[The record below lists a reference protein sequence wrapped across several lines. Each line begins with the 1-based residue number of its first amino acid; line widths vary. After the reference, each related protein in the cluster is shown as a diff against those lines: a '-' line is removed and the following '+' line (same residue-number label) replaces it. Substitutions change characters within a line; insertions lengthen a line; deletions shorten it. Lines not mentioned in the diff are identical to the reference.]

1 MQIYVKSNRRDYG
14 PYSLE
19 QLRELV
25 GKGTFLSH
33 DSASVGDSGL
43 WTIIEKIPGFHRRT
57 AKAKIVDTATCPF
70 CRDSINAQQVQLCP
84 GCGAPH
90 HGECWSQ
97 NGGCT
102 VYGCSGAPSEEPRI
116 VITGESLAQSGQQP
130 RGTHIPVQS
139 SKPRSRARRIRIPGL
154 SRSRRTAKP
163 IVGPV
168 GLGGWLILPMLG
180 LFITPI
186 FTVYTIINDLLPVF
200 EDEAWASFT
209 TRGGEFYHPDWQGT
223 FIVELFGNVAIAS
236 FAVILIVMFFSKSRS
251 FPSFFITFLIVHIIF
266 LMIDFLLA
274 VPVLE
279 DVFPDFA
286 MSAKKELGRD
296 FGRSI
301 IGGFIWIPYMLKS
314 KRVRNTFVN

>member
-1 MQIYVKSNRRDYG
+1 MQIYVKSNRKDYG

-25 GKGTFLSH
+25 GKGTFLPH
-33 DSASVGDSGL
+33 DSASVGDSDL
-43 WTIIEKIPGFHRRT
+43 WTIIEKIPGFQRP
-57 AKAKIVDTATCPF
+57 AANAKIVDTATCLF
-70 CRDSINAQQVQLCP
+70 CRDSIDAQQVQLCP

-90 HGECWSQ
+90 HGGCWSQ

-102 VYGCSGAPSEEPRI
+102 VYGCSHMPSGEPRI
-116 VITGESLAQSGQQP
+116 VITGESLAQQGQPP
-130 RGTHIPVQS
+130 RGTHIPRFS
-139 SKPRSRARRIRIPGL
+139 G
-154 SRSRRTAKP
+154 SRRTAKP

-186 FTVYTIINDLLPVF
+186 FAVYTIINDLLPVF

-209 TRGGEFYHPDWQGT
+209 TRGGEFYHPDWKVA
-223 FIVELFGNVAIAS
+223 FILELFGNGAIAV
-236 FAVILIVMFFSKSRS
+236 FAVVLIVMFFGKSRT
-251 FPSFFITFLIVHIIF
+251 FPSFYITLLIVNIIF
-266 LMIDFLLA
+266 FMIDFLLA
-274 VPVLE
+274 FPALE
-279 DVFPDFA
+279 DVFLDLA
-286 MSAKKELGRD
+286 RSAKKELGTA

-301 IGGFIWIPYMLKS
+301 IFGFIWIPYMLMS